1 MTIDWAFEL
10 ILLSKLLLSFL
21 FGSIIGWERERSGH
35 EAGIRTFG
43 LISLGSCAFGII
55 SMSVQHGDPG
65 RIAAQIV
72 SGIGFIGAGSIFR
85 QDGLIKGLTTAAT
98 LWCAAAVG
106 LAIAFNLLMISAFT
120 TLIILLFLSLG
131 HTRLWQAISYK
142 KEIAQTHHKPRK
154 IKKTSKGE
162 TN

>member
-1 MTIDWAFEL
+1 MTIDWTFEF
-10 ILLSKLLLSFL
+10 ILFGKLVLSFL

-55 SMSVQHGDPG
+55 SMSVAHGDEG

-85 QDGLIKGLTTAAT
+85 QDGFIKGLTTAAT
-98 LWCAAAVG
+98 LWCSAAVG
-106 LAIAFNLLMISAFT
+106 LAIAFNLLIISAFT
-120 TLIILLFLSLG
+120 TLIILLFLSLA
-131 HTRLWQAISYK
+131 HTRFWDIISYR
-142 KEIAQTHHKPRK
+142 KEIAEAHQKSRKPP
-154 IKKTSKGE
+154 TP
-162 TN
+162 

>member
-1 MTIDWAFEL
+1 MTIDWIFEL
-10 ILLSKLLLSFL
+10 ILLGKLLLAFL

-55 SMSVQHGDPG
+55 SMSVNDGDHG

-85 QDGLIKGLTTAAT
+85 QDGFIKGLTTAAT

-106 LAIAFNLLMISAFT
+106 LAIAFKLYMISAFT
-120 TLIILLFLSLG
+120 TAIILLFLSLG
-131 HTRLWQAISYK
+131 HTRFWAIISYK
-142 KEIAQTHHKPRK
+142 REISEYLHKEGKS
-154 IKKTSKGE
+154 KKK
-162 TN
+162 

>member
-1 MTIDWAFEL
+1 MSIDWFFEL
-10 ILLSKLLLSFL
+10 ILFGKLLLSFL

-43 LISLGSCAFGII
+43 LIALGSCAFGII
-55 SMSVQHGDPG
+55 SMSVPHGDMG

-98 LWCAAAVG
+98 LWCTAAVG
-106 LAIAFNLLMISAFT
+106 LATAFDLYLISVFT
-120 TLIILLFLSLG
+120 TLIILLFLSLA
-131 HTRLWQAISYK
+131 HTRFWGIISYK
-142 KEIAQTHHKPRK
+142 REIAEAHHQEW
-154 IKKTSKGE
+154 KKK
-162 TN
+162 